1 MSHPTVLSPWFVVQ
15 RLRDDGHVEYYQSPD
30 ECALNHGDTTFTT
43 KRTFSMLFM
52 SFQSA
57 ARVADATAGE
67 VRALFNREHAHEF
80 GRQ

>member
-1 MSHPTVLSPWFVVQ
+1 MSHPTILSPWFIVQ
-15 RLRDDGHVEYYQSPD
+15 RRRDDGHVEYYQSAS
-30 ECALNHGDTTFTT
+30 EGDATFTL

-52 SFQSA
+52 SLQSA
-57 ARVADATAGE
+57 ARVADAEAGE